1 LPSRHLSIEYD
12 GVETQSQQKAPMS
25 HITVPPNNPSSLKVV
40 PLSSLRDGD
49 RGRVH
54 ATDMHCEDC
63 ALLNAMGLTDQCEV
77 RVCQAGEPCIVQ
89 VRTTRLGIAKSLAGK
104 IMISMGDQG

>member
-1 LPSRHLSIEYD
+1 MSI
-12 GVETQSQQKAPMS
+12 TPAQS
-25 HITVPPNNPSSLKVV
+25 NPSQPRLV

-54 ATDMHCEDC
+54 STDMRCEDC
-63 ALLNAMGLTDQCEV
+63 ALLNAMGLTDQCEI

-89 VRTTRLGIAKSLAGK
+89 VRTTRLGIARSLAGK
-104 IMISMGDQG
+104 IMISISVGNAD

>member
-1 LPSRHLSIEYD
+1 L
-12 GVETQSQQKAPMS
+12 
-25 HITVPPNNPSSLKVV
+25 V
-40 PLSSLRDGD
+40 PLSSLRDGE

-54 ATDMHCEDC
+54 STDMRCEDC

-104 IMISMGDQG
+104 IMISLGESRQS